1 MSNSAISEG
10 SIVGPQ
16 LVGNSSTEVSAPQP
30 NREAPVSRGSSGG
43 ESRKIDVAVETALRE
58 PIQSLAN
65 KAKSDRESSLES
77 IEGVAE
83 DIEDA
88 IEILNAT
95 LEKAPT
101 RAIISRDEQLNRFIV
116 KIADERSGE
125 IVREI
130 PSEAVLRFAR
140 NLQEIKGLLFDKA
153 L

>member
-1 MSNSAISEG
+1 MS
-10 SIVGPQ
+10 
-16 LVGNSSTEVSAPQP
+16 
-30 NREAPVSRGSSGG
+30 SSGIPEG
-43 ESRKIDVAVETALRE
+43 LGGGLQSTGNMSVQAPASQPTKDTATDRRPLTDADVAVETNLGE
-58 PIQSLAN
+58 PIGSLASA
-65 KAKSDRESSLES
+65 AKSERESSLRS

-83 DIEDA
+83 DIRDA
-88 IEILNAT
+88 IDTLNAA

>member
-1 MSNSAISEG
+1 MSNSAIPEG
-10 SIVGPQ
+10 SVVSPQ
-16 LVGNSSTEVSAPQP
+16 VVGNSSTQVSAPQLNGEAAV
-30 NREAPVSRGSSGG
+30 NREASGRSSRN
-43 ESRKIDVAVETALRE
+43 IDVAVETALRE
-58 PIQSLAN
+58 PIQSLADR
-65 KAKSDRESSLES
+65 AKSDRQNSLES

-101 RAIISRDEQLNRFIV
+101 RAIISKDEQLNRFIV

>member
-1 MSNSAISEG
+1 MNC
-10 SIVGPQ
+10 
-16 LVGNSSTEVSAPQP
+16 LTSTPA
-30 NREAPVSRGSSGG
+30 RTTCGH
-43 ESRKIDVAVETALRE
+43 ALCFWARPRNPRTNLGE
-58 PIQSLAN
+58 PIGSLASD
-65 KAKSDRESSLES
+65 AKSDRESSLRS

-83 DIEDA
+83 DIREA
-88 IEILNAT
+88 IDTLNAA

-130 PSEAVLRFAR
+130 PSEAVLKFAR
-140 NLQEIKGLLFDKA
+140 NLQEIKGLLFDAA

>member
-1 MSNSAISEG
+1 MSSSGIPEG
-10 SIVGPQ
+10 LGGGLQST
-16 LVGNSSTEVSAPQP
+16 GNIPAQAPASQPKTDIAPTRERSTET
-30 NREAPVSRGSSGG
+30 
-43 ESRKIDVAVETALRE
+43 DVAVETSLGE
-58 PIQSLAN
+58 PIDSLASA
-65 KAKSDRESSLES
+65 AKSERESSLRS

-83 DIEDA
+83 DIRDA
-88 IEILNAT
+88 IDTLNAA

-130 PSEAVLRFAR
+130 PSEAVLKFAR
-140 NLQEIKGLLFDKA
+140 NLQEIKGLLFDAA

>member
-1 MSNSAISEG
+1 MS
-10 SIVGPQ
+10 
-16 LVGNSSTEVSAPQP
+16 
-30 NREAPVSRGSSGG
+30 SSGIPEG
-43 ESRKIDVAVETALRE
+43 LGGGLQSTGNMPAQAPASQPTRDTATDRKSLTETDVAVETNLGE
-58 PIQSLAN
+58 PIDSLASA
-65 KAKSDRESSLES
+65 AKTERESSLRS

-83 DIEDA
+83 DIRDA
-88 IEILNAT
+88 IDTLNAA

-130 PSEAVLRFAR
+130 PSEAVLKFAR
-140 NLQEIKGLLFDKA
+140 NLQEIKGLLFDAA

>member
-1 MSNSAISEG
+1 MSNSAIPEG
-10 SIVGPQ
+10 STVGPQ
-16 LVGNSSTEVSAPQP
+16 VVSNSSTQVSAPQLNGEAAV
-30 NREAPVSRGSSGG
+30 NREASGG
-43 ESRKIDVAVETALRE
+43 ASRSIDVAVETALRE
-58 PIQSLAN
+58 PIQSLADR
-65 KAKSDRESSLES
+65 AKSDRQNSLES

-88 IEILNAT
+88 IETLNAT

-101 RAIISRDEQLNRFIV
+101 RAIISRDEELNRFIV

>member
-1 MSNSAISEG
+1 MSSSGIPEG
-10 SIVGPQ
+10 LGGGLQSTGNIPAQAPASQPKTDIVPTHER
-16 LVGNSSTEVSAPQP
+16 STET
-30 NREAPVSRGSSGG
+30 
-43 ESRKIDVAVETALRE
+43 DVAVETSLGE
-58 PIQSLAN
+58 PIDSLASA
-65 KAKSDRESSLES
+65 AKSERESSLRS

-83 DIEDA
+83 DIRDA
-88 IEILNAT
+88 IDTLNAA

-130 PSEAVLRFAR
+130 PSEAVLKFAR
-140 NLQEIKGLLFDKA
+140 NLQEIKGLLFDAA